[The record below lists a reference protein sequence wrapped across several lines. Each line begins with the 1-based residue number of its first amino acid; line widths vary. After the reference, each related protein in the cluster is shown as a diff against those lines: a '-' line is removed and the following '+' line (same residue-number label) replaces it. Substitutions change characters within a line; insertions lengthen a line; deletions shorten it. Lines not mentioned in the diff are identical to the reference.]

1 MNNRPKTPHG
11 FARLIIGD
19 GSAVSE
25 QKNIIWNMIGSFL
38 YAFASMVL
46 SIAVVQLAGEDAG
59 GVFTF
64 AFTTFGQHMFMAAYF
79 GIRPFQITDTG
90 GKYSFGDYLGLRLL
104 TCGAAVL
111 TGMGYVFLN
120 GYSFEKAAVVF
131 LMVVYKVIDALAD
144 AYEAEFQRGGRLY
157 LTGKSNAF
165 RTILSVGVFLASL
178 AYTKDLAAASLWAVG
193 AQAAGF
199 LVFDVLVIRELPNV
213 EWRSAKGKK
222 QELFAETILLFC
234 SAVLDFY
241 IFSASKYA
249 IEGCMADRDM
259 AVFGAIFMPTSI
271 INLVAGFVIRPYLT
285 KMSFTW
291 EMGRTRRFLKIQK
304 RIALIIAALTV
315 LAVGGAWLLGIPVLS
330 LLYPNLRTGLSQCR
344 PALVLIIF
352 GGALNAYM
360 NLFYYSLVI
369 MKKQKYIFGVYGL
382 VSLMAVLVSTPFV
395 RWGGIFGGAL
405 AYVVLT
411 GALMVLFGLIDLA
424 GILEHKRKNPE
435 QRNLE

>member
-1 MNNRPKTPHG
+1 MELLS
-11 FARLIIGD
+11 RLIIGKK
-19 GSAVSE
+19 S
-25 QKNIIWNMIGSFL
+25 KNPEKRDIIWNMTGSFL

-46 SIAVVQLAGEDAG
+46 SIAVVQIAGEDAG
-59 GVFTF
+59 GIFTF
-64 AFTTFGQHMFMAAYF
+64 AFTTFGQHMFMMAYF

-193 AQAAGF
+193 AQVAGF

-424 GILEHKRKNPE
+424 GILEHKRKNLE

>member
-1 MNNRPKTPHG
+1 MEYDRKLPVCVRIH
-11 FARLIIGD
+11 
-19 GSAVSE
+19 VS
-25 QKNIIWNMIGSFL
+25 
-38 YAFASMVL
+38 L
-46 SIAVVQLAGEDAG
+46 SIAVVQIAGEDAG
-59 GVFTF
+59 GIFTF
-64 AFTTFGQHMFMAAYF
+64 AFTTFGQHMFMMAYF

-111 TGMGYVFLN
+111 TGMGYVLLN

-291 EMGRTRRFLKIQK
+291 EMGTDQAVFKDPEADRSDHRGPDGAGCGRRVASGDPGVKPSVSQPADRPFPVPAGTGFDHFRRSPECVHEPVLLFAGDHEKAEIYF
-304 RIALIIAALTV
+304 RGLRPGEPYGSPGLHALC
-315 LAVGGAWLLGIPVLS
+315 AVGRDPRGSPGLCGPDRCLNGAV
-330 LLYPNLRTGLSQCR
+330 R
-344 PALVLIIF
+344 P
-352 GGALNAYM
+352 
-360 NLFYYSLVI
+360 
-369 MKKQKYIFGVYGL
+369 
-382 VSLMAVLVSTPFV
+382 
-395 RWGGIFGGAL
+395 
-405 AYVVLT
+405 
-411 GALMVLFGLIDLA
+411 
-424 GILEHKRKNPE
+424 H
-435 QRNLE
+435 

>member
-1 MNNRPKTPHG
+1 MELLS
-11 FARLIIGD
+11 RLIIGKK
-19 GSAVSE
+19 S
-25 QKNIIWNMIGSFL
+25 KNPEKRDIIWNMTGSFL

-46 SIAVVQLAGEDAG
+46 SIAVVQIAGEDAG
-59 GVFTF
+59 GIFTF
-64 AFTTFGQHMFMAAYF
+64 AFTTFGQHMFMMAYF

-199 LVFDVLVIRELPNV
+199 LGFDVLVIRELPNV

-259 AVFGAIFMPTSI
+259 VVFGAIFMPTSI

-330 LLYPNLRTGLSQCR
+330 LLYPNLQTGLSQCR

>member
-1 MNNRPKTPHG
+1 MELLS
-11 FARLIIGD
+11 RLIIGKK
-19 GSAVSE
+19 S
-25 QKNIIWNMIGSFL
+25 KNPEKRDIIWNMAGSFL

-46 SIAVVQLAGEDAG
+46 SIAMVQIAGEDAG
-59 GVFTF
+59 GIFTF
-64 AFTTFGQHMFMAAYF
+64 AFTTFGHHMFMMAYF

-144 AYEAEFQRGGRLY
+144 TYEAEFQRGGRLY

-193 AQAAGF
+193 AQAVGF

-291 EMGRTRRFLKIQK
+291 EMGRIRRFLRIQK

>member
-1 MNNRPKTPHG
+1 MELIS
-11 FARLIIGD
+11 RLIIGEK
-19 GSAVSE
+19 S
-25 QKNIIWNMIGSFL
+25 KNPEKRDIIWNMAGSFL

-46 SIAVVQLAGEDAG
+46 SIAVVQIAGEDAG
-59 GVFTF
+59 GIFTF
-64 AFTTFGQHMFMAAYF
+64 AFTTFGQHMFMMAYF

-315 LAVGGAWLLGIPVLS
+315 LAVGGAWILGIPVLS

-395 RWGGIFGGAL
+395 RWGGILGGAL

-424 GILEHKRKNPE
+424 GILEHKRKNLE

>member
-1 MNNRPKTPHG
+1 MKLIS
-11 FARLIIGD
+11 RLIIGKK
-19 GSAVSE
+19 S
-25 QKNIIWNMIGSFL
+25 KNPEKRDIIWNMAGSFL

-46 SIAVVQLAGEDAG
+46 SIAVVQIAGEDAG
-59 GVFTF
+59 GIFTF
-64 AFTTFGQHMFMAAYF
+64 AFTTFGQHMFMMAYF

>member
-1 MNNRPKTPHG
+1 MELLS
-11 FARLIIGD
+11 RLIIGKK
-19 GSAVSE
+19 S
-25 QKNIIWNMIGSFL
+25 KNPEKRDIIWNMAGSFL

-46 SIAVVQLAGEDAG
+46 SIAVVQIAGEDAG
-59 GVFTF
+59 GIFTF
-64 AFTTFGQHMFMAAYF
+64 AFTTFGQHMFMMAYF

-291 EMGRTRRFLKIQK
+291 EMGRIRRFLKIQK

>member
-1 MNNRPKTPHG
+1 MELLS
-11 FARLIIGD
+11 RLIIGKK
-19 GSAVSE
+19 S
-25 QKNIIWNMIGSFL
+25 KNPEKRDIIWNMAGSFL

-46 SIAVVQLAGEDAG
+46 SIAVVQIAGEDAG
-59 GVFTF
+59 GIFTF
-64 AFTTFGQHMFMAAYF
+64 AFTTFGQHMFMMAYF

-213 EWRSAKGKK
+213 EWRSANGKK

-315 LAVGGAWLLGIPVLS
+315 LAVGGAWILGIPVLS

>member
-1 MNNRPKTPHG
+1 MELLS
-11 FARLIIGD
+11 RLIIGKK
-19 GSAVSE
+19 S
-25 QKNIIWNMIGSFL
+25 KNPEKRDIIWNMAGSFL

-46 SIAVVQLAGEDAG
+46 SIAVVQIAGEDAG
-59 GVFTF
+59 GIFTF
-64 AFTTFGQHMFMAAYF
+64 AFTTFGQHMFMMAYF

-259 AVFGAIFMPTSI
+259 AVFGAIFRPTSI

-315 LAVGGAWLLGIPVLS
+315 LAVGGAWILGIPVLS

>member
-1 MNNRPKTPHG
+1 MELLS
-11 FARLIIGD
+11 RLIIGKK
-19 GSAVSE
+19 S
-25 QKNIIWNMIGSFL
+25 KNPEKRDIIWNMTGSFL

-46 SIAVVQLAGEDAG
+46 SIAVVQIAGEDAG
-59 GVFTF
+59 GIFTF
-64 AFTTFGQHMFMAAYF
+64 AFTTFGQHMFMMAYF

-199 LVFDVLVIRELPNV
+199 LVIDVLVIRELPNV

>member
-90 GKYSFGDYLGLRLL
+90 EKYTFGDYLGLRLI
-104 TCGAAVL
+104 TCGLAILV
-111 TGMGYVFLN
+111 GFGYVMVS
-120 GYSFEKAAVVF
+120 GYTFEKAAIVF

-144 AYEAEFQRGGRLY
+144 TYEAEFQRGGRLY

-165 RTILSVGVFLASL
+165 RTILSVACFLGSL
-178 AYTKDLAAASLWAVG
+178 ALTGELLTASIWAVG
-193 AQAAGF
+193 AQ
-199 LVFDVLVIRELPNV
+199 IRRLSPV
-213 EWRSAKGKK
+213 RCPCDPGTPGMSTWKSGRGKK
-222 QELFAETILLFC
+222 FQLFRDNILLFF
-234 SAVLDFY
+234 SVVLDFY

-249 IEGCMADRDM
+249 IEAHMADRDL
-259 AVFGAIFMPTSI
+259 AVYGAIFMPTSV

-285 KMSFTW
+285 KLAVDW
-291 EMGRTRRFLKIQK
+291 ETGHLKAFRKII
-304 RIALIIAALTV
+304 RNLALIIAALTV
-315 LAVGGAWLLGIPVLS
+315 LAVGGAWLLGIPVIS
-330 LLYPNLRTGLSQCR
+330 LLYPNLREGLSTCR
-344 PALVLIIF
+344 VALVLIII
-352 GGALNAYM
+352 GGALNAFM
-360 NLFYYSLVI
+360 NLFYYSLII
-369 MKKQKYIFGVYGL
+369 MQKQKFIILGYAF
-382 VSLMAVLVSTPFV
+382 VSVLAVLSSGWFV
-395 RWGGIFGGAL
+395 RMGGIQGGCLCIHAFDGG
-405 AYVVLT
+405 T
-411 GALMVLFGLIDLA
+411 DGIFRNLFGRLY
-424 GILEHKRKNPE
+424 ETERESTKT
-435 QRNLE
+435 

>member
-1 MNNRPKTPHG
+1 MELIS
-11 FARLIIGD
+11 RLIIGEK
-19 GSAVSE
+19 S
-25 QKNIIWNMIGSFL
+25 KNPEKRDIIWNMAGSFL

-46 SIAVVQLAGEDAG
+46 SIAVVQIAGEDAG
-59 GVFTF
+59 GIFTF
-64 AFTTFGQHMFMAAYF
+64 AFTTFGQHMFMMAYF

-315 LAVGGAWLLGIPVLS
+315 LAVGGAWILGIPVLS

-360 NLFYYSLVI
+360 NLFYNSLVI

>member
-1 MNNRPKTPHG
+1 MELLS
-11 FARLIIGD
+11 RLIIGKK
-19 GSAVSE
+19 S
-25 QKNIIWNMIGSFL
+25 KNPEKRDIIWNMAGSFL

-46 SIAVVQLAGEDAG
+46 SIAVVQIAGEDAG
-59 GVFTF
+59 GIFTF
-64 AFTTFGQHMFMAAYF
+64 AFTTFGQHMFMMAYF
-79 GIRPFQITDTG
+79 GTRPFQITDTG

-111 TGMGYVFLN
+111 TGMGYVLLN

-315 LAVGGAWLLGIPVLS
+315 LAVGGAWILGIPVLS

>member
-1 MNNRPKTPHG
+1 MELIS
-11 FARLIIGD
+11 RLIIGKK
-19 GSAVSE
+19 S
-25 QKNIIWNMIGSFL
+25 KNPEKRDIIWNMAGSFL

-46 SIAVVQLAGEDAG
+46 SIAVVQIAGEDAG
-59 GVFTF
+59 GIFTF
-64 AFTTFGQHMFMAAYF
+64 AFTTFGQHMFMMAYF

-120 GYSFEKAAVVF
+120 GYSFEKAAVIF

>member
-1 MNNRPKTPHG
+1 MELIS
-11 FARLIIGD
+11 RLIIGKK
-19 GSAVSE
+19 S
-25 QKNIIWNMIGSFL
+25 KNPEKRDIIWNMTGSFL

-46 SIAVVQLAGEDAG
+46 SIAVVQIAGEDAG
-59 GVFTF
+59 GIFTF
-64 AFTTFGQHMFMAAYF
+64 AFTTFGQHMFMMAYF

-111 TGMGYVFLN
+111 TGMGYVLLN

-131 LMVVYKVIDALAD
+131 LTVFYKVIDALTD

>member
-1 MNNRPKTPHG
+1 MELIS
-11 FARLIIGD
+11 RLIIGEK
-19 GSAVSE
+19 S
-25 QKNIIWNMIGSFL
+25 KNPEKRDIIWNMAGSFL

-46 SIAVVQLAGEDAG
+46 SIAVVQIAGEDAG
-59 GVFTF
+59 GIFTF
-64 AFTTFGQHMFMAAYF
+64 AFTTFGQHMFMMAYF

-144 AYEAEFQRGGRLY
+144 AYEAEFQRDGRLY

-395 RWGGIFGGAL
+395 RWCGIFGGAL

>member
-1 MNNRPKTPHG
+1 MELLS
-11 FARLIIGD
+11 RLIIGKK
-19 GSAVSE
+19 S
-25 QKNIIWNMIGSFL
+25 KNPEKRDIIWNMAGSFL

-46 SIAVVQLAGEDAG
+46 SIAVVQIAGEDAG
-59 GVFTF
+59 GIFTF
-64 AFTTFGQHMFMAAYF
+64 AFTTFGQHMFMMAYF

-222 QELFAETILLFC
+222 QELFAETIQLFC

-315 LAVGGAWLLGIPVLS
+315 LAVGGAWILGIPVLS

>member
-1 MNNRPKTPHG
+1 MELIS
-11 FARLIIGD
+11 RLIIGKK
-19 GSAVSE
+19 S
-25 QKNIIWNMIGSFL
+25 KNPEKRDIIWNMAGSFL

-46 SIAVVQLAGEDAG
+46 SIAVVQIAGEDAG
-59 GVFTF
+59 GIFTF
-64 AFTTFGQHMFMAAYF
+64 AFTTFGQHMFMMAYF

-144 AYEAEFQRGGRLY
+144 TYEAEFQRGGRLY